1 MMTERKIVFRPSD
14 VEGVEFACIP
24 CGAILALNPSKDN
37 HFVKRECP
45 NCGTEWMVQQS
56 VLHQAS
62 TLLLKS
68 IHTLAEM
75 ENEAKFQ
82 VRLCLRSDES
92 K

>member
-1 MMTERKIVFRPSD
+1 MMTERKIAFGPPDIERI
-14 VEGVEFACIP
+14 EFVCKA
-24 CGAILALNPSKDN
+24 CGASLVLNPLKEN

-45 NCGTEWMVQQS
+45 NCGTEWMIQQS
-56 VLHQAS
+56 VLHQAC

-75 ENEAKFQ
+75 EKEAKVQ
-82 VRLCLRSDES
+82 VRLCLRSDEP